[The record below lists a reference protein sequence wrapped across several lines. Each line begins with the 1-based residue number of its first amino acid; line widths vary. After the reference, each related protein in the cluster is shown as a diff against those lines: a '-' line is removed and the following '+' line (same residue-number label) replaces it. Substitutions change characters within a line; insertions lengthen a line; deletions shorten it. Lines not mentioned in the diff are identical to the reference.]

1 VNTDRAR
8 EILNDALAELA
19 PEVDLAGLDPTASL
33 RDQADLDSV
42 DFLELVSQLSRAVQ
56 TDIPED
62 DYDQLDTV
70 DGAVAYLAAK
80 LP

>member
-1 VNTDRAR
+1 MNADRAR
-8 EILNDALAELA
+8 EILNDALGELA

-42 DFLELVSQLSRAVQ
+42 DFLELVSQLSGAVQ
-56 TDIPED
+56 ADIPED